1 MTEEEAERCRPRTP
15 SVPFLSEGPKA
26 PELPVF
32 WRPKRLEKGASSGGT
47 GLLGLEDAGEDTPL
61 RALGS
66 TAGCSVVQEQ
76 KGNVEGDVSYL

>member
-32 WRPKRLEKGASSGGT
+32 WRPKRLEKGASSGGWKKRES
-47 GLLGLEDAGEDTPL
+47 LHH
-61 RALGS
+61 
-66 TAGCSVVQEQ
+66 
-76 KGNVEGDVSYL
+76 